1 MELLIKNIDKR
12 LYNDFQN
19 WAKSNNMDEDAME
32 KYIIKAF
39 KERFM
44 LDKFGDLNDKIE
56 QPKPKKKR
64 EKREVKV
71 EDITPIMEPTNEVNI
86 SINEIE
92 QTEVLV
98 EENLVTISE
107 KPKRKKIIK
116 SK

>member
-19 WAKSNNMDEDAME
+19 WAKSNNMDEDAIE

-64 EKREVKV
+64 EVKV

-86 SINEIE
+86 TINEIE
-92 QTEVLV
+92 QTEVSV
-98 EENLVTISE
+98 EENLVTSSE
-107 KPKRKKIIK
+107 KPKRKKVIK